1 MLDTGIE
8 FVFSDEQTYTL
19 HPLTLRDWSAFSEW
33 VGQREGKSL
42 VAFDAM
48 MQAAETMSGMLWLV
62 HRSFRKAHP
71 RVGMDQV
78 MDLLGSLDRLAIIGA
93 RVMAQPDADPDPRR
107 AEEAVT

>member
-8 FVFSDEQTYTL
+8 FVLGDGQTYTL
-19 HPLTLRDWSAFSEW
+19 HPLTLRDWSAFAEW
-33 VGQREGKSL
+33 VGEREGKKL

-71 RVGMDQV
+71 QVGIDRV
-78 MDLLGSLDRLAIIGA
+78 MDLLGSLDRLASIGA
-93 RVMAQPDADPDPRR
+93 RVMAQPDADPDPHR